1 MDFKEIAALTTGA
14 VTLIG
19 FIGTWI
25 KIGISKGKSD
35 AAIDAAQKSADKAA
49 LSAAMIGERMDAK
62 LSQLDARIDSIKIDN
77 AMILSK
83 LETNIDWIK
92 ESIGEI
98 KRKIDV
104 RGA

>member
-1 MDFKEIAALTTGA
+1 MDFKEIDGIATGA
-14 VTLIG
+14 VTLLG

-25 KIGISKGKSD
+25 KIGIAKGKSD
-35 AAIDAAQKSADKAA
+35 SAIDAAQKAADKAA
-49 LSAAMIGERMDAK
+49 LSASMIGERMDAK
-62 LSQLDARIDSIKIDN
+62 MSQLDARIDSIKIDN

>member
-1 MDFKEIAALTTGA
+1 MDFKEIAAITTGA
-14 VTLIG
+14 VTLLG

-25 KIGISKGKSD
+25 KIGIAKGKSD
-35 AAIDAAQKSADKAA
+35 SAIDAAQKAADKAA
-49 LSAAMIGERMDAK
+49 LSASMIGERMDVRM
-62 LSQLDARIDSIKIDN
+62 SQLDARIDSIKIDN
-77 AMILSK
+77 AKILSK

-104 RGA
+104 RGT

>member
-1 MDFKEIAALTTGA
+1 MDFKEVAALVTGA

-35 AAIDAAQKSADKAA
+35 AAIDAAQKAADKAA
-49 LSAAMIGERMDAK
+49 LSASMIGERMDAK

-104 RGA
+104 RGT

>member
-1 MDFKEIAALTTGA
+1 MDFKEIAAITTGA

-35 AAIDAAQKSADKAA
+35 SAIDAAQKAADKAA
-49 LSAAMIGERMDAK
+49 LSASMIGERMDAK

-104 RGA
+104 RGT

>member
-1 MDFKEIAALTTGA
+1 MDFKEIAGIATGA
-14 VTLIG
+14 VTLLG

-25 KIGISKGKSD
+25 KIGIATGKSD
-35 AAIDAAQKSADKAA
+35 SAIDAAQKTADKAA
-49 LSAAMIGERMDAK
+49 LSASMIGERMDVRM
-62 LSQLDARIDSIKIDN
+62 SQLDARIDSIKIDN
-77 AMILSK
+77 AKILSK